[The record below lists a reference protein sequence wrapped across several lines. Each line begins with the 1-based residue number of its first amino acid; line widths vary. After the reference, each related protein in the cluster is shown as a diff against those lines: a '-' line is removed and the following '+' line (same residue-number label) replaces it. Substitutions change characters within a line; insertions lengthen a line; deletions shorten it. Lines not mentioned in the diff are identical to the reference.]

1 MLRLNILLLLFVSFL
16 SIEIFS
22 QRTSEWEVLQ
32 SPTTDLLRKLFFVDS
47 ENGWATGLTGT
58 IIHTSDAG
66 KTWVTQNSNVATPIV
81 DIHFINKNL
90 GWALTYPD
98 TPPFGT
104 TLLKTTNGGIDWIKI
119 DSLFQLKFMSC
130 VYFADDQTGWIGG
143 TGISKT
149 TNGGLTWQ
157 ECLIDSGAYSNY
169 PVYDLNFFNKD
180 FGYACGGRVDVA
192 GVIWK
197 TTNGGESWSSL
208 GLSPDQIFDVFIF
221 DSLNAITLSGDPELL
236 FGVAKLTT
244 SNAGTTWEYEEL
256 PIFGISFALD
266 FLNNDEG
273 YSASGFQLLHT
284 VNGGINWE
292 PEIVI
297 DSLTIFD
304 LQFVDEYTGF
314 ACGQDGTLLKFNK
327 LTDVQDFKVTQ
338 LSFGLEQNYPN
349 PFNSTTIIKYTVP
362 SVISTEGRNLS
373 ITLAV
378 YDVLGN
384 EVARLVDEEQPA
396 GNYEVPFDASNFA
409 SGIYFAQLNIES
421 YNSSIKLVY
430 IK

>member
-58 IIHTSDAG
+58 IVHTSDAG
-66 KTWVTQNSNVATPIV
+66 NSWSLQNSNVTTPIV
-81 DIHFINKNL
+81 DVFFINKNL

-98 TPPFGT
+98 VPPFGT

-130 VYFADDQTGWIGG
+130 IYFADDQTGWIGG

-197 TTNGGESWSSL
+197 TINGGESWSSL

-266 FLNNDEG
+266 FLNKDEG

-284 VNGGINWE
+284 VNGGNNWE
-292 PEIVI
+292 PEVVI

-314 ACGQDGTLLKFNK
+314 ACGQEGTLLKF
-327 LTDVQDFKVTQ
+327 TSFKKPLVDKPT
-338 LSFGLEQNYPN
+338 FEWFNNYPN
-349 PFNSTTIIKYTVP
+349 PFSEKTTIGFTV
-362 SVISTEGRNLS
+362 LS
-373 ITLAV
+373 QDFDTPTKAKLTI
-378 YDVLGN
+378 YDILGN
-384 EVARLVDEEQPA
+384 EMATLFEDDFYW
-396 GNYEVPFDASNFA
+396 GFYEFEFSPRKQNLILS
-409 SGIYFAQLNIES
+409 SGIYIISLISGDTFIS
-421 YNSSIKLVY
+421 KKIVY
-430 IK
+430 LK

>member
-47 ENGWATGLTGT
+47 ENGWATGITGT
-58 IIHTSDAG
+58 IVHTSDAG
-66 KTWVTQNSNVATPIV
+66 NSWSLQNSNVTTPIV
-81 DIHFINKNL
+81 DVFFINKNL

-98 TPPFGT
+98 VPPFGT
-104 TLLKTTNGGIDWIKI
+104 TLLKTTNGGNDWIKI

-197 TTNGGESWSSL
+197 TINGGESWSSI

-266 FLNNDEG
+266 FLNKDEG

-284 VNGGINWE
+284 VNGGNNWE
-292 PEIVI
+292 PEVVI

-304 LQFVDEYTGF
+304 LQFVDNYTGF
-314 ACGQDGTLLKFNK
+314 ACGQDGALLKF
-327 LTDVQDFKVTQ
+327 TSFKKPPVDKPT
-338 LSFGLEQNYPN
+338 FEWFNNYPN
-349 PFNSTTIIKYTVP
+349 PFSEKTTIGFTV
-362 SVISTEGRNLS
+362 LS
-373 ITLAV
+373 QDFDSPTKAKLKI
-378 YDVLGN
+378 YDILGN
-384 EVARLVDEEQPA
+384 EMATLLEDEFYW
-396 GNYEVPFDASNFA
+396 GFYEFEFSPRKQNLILS
-409 SGIYFAQLNIES
+409 SGIYIISLISGDTFIS
-421 YNSSIKLVY
+421 KKIVY
-430 IK
+430 LK

>member
-1 MLRLNILLLLFVSFL
+1 M
-16 SIEIFS
+16 FS

-58 IIHTSDAG
+58 IVHTSDAG
-66 KTWVTQNSNVATPIV
+66 NSWSLQNSNVTTPIV
-81 DIHFINKNL
+81 DVFFINKNL

-98 TPPFGT
+98 VPPFGT
-104 TLLKTTNGGIDWIKI
+104 TLLKTTNGGNDWIKI

-130 VYFADDQTGWIGG
+130 IYFADDQTGWIGG

-197 TTNGGESWSSL
+197 TTNSGESWSSI

-221 DSLNAITLSGDPELL
+221 DSLNAIALSGDPELL

-266 FLNNDEG
+266 FLNKDEG

-292 PEIVI
+292 TEMVI

-304 LQFVDEYTGF
+304 LQFVDKYTGF

-338 LSFGLEQNYPN
+338 LNFDLEQNYPN

-384 EVARLVDEEQPA
+384 EVARLVDEEQPV